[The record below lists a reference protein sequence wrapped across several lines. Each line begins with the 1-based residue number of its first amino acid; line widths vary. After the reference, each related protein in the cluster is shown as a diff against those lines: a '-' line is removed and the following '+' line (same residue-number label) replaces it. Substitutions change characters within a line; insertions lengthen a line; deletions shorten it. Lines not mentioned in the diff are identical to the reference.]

1 MGNFN
6 TLFVCAC
13 NSTDKKSTNH
23 WFGYTRRCELRKIN
37 GDKNVL
43 LLKNILIE
51 AGYNSIS
58 TLVNEQ
64 MTKSR
69 ITVSFSQFNSE
80 RLE

>member
-1 MGNFN
+1 MLATVQTKRVLIIGLG
-6 TLFVCAC
+6 TQEDA
-13 NSTDKKSTNH
+13 
-23 WFGYTRRCELRKIN
+23 ELRKIN

-69 ITVSFSQFNSE
+69 ITVSFSSI
-80 RLE
+80 